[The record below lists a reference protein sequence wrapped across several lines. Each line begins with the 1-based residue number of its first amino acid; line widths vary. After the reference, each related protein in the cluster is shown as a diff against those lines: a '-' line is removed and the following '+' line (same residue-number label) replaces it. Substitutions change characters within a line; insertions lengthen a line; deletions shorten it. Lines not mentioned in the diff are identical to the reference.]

1 MRRREFIALL
11 GGAAAASS
19 LAARAQEPDKVY
31 RIAFVSPA
39 RPISQ
44 MVETNPEYGIFFK
57 ELRRLG
63 YIEGKNLVALRFS
76 AEGDTA
82 RYDPIISDVVSASP
96 DVIFTADNPLVLRF
110 KALVHSIPVVALMDD
125 PLANG
130 VVASLARPDGN
141 ITGVSASAGGDTWSK
156 RLAMLLEAVPTATRV
171 GFLGPEPYWDG
182 RRGAMLREVA
192 RRSSITL
199 IAPPLQGVY
208 QEPEYRRVFDLLE
221 REHVQ
226 ALFVSNGVENF
237 LNRHLIVEMAERDR
251 LPAVYPNREY
261 VDVGGLMAYVSDG
274 DDYLL
279 RRAMEYVDMILRGK
293 QPGDLPIYQGDKFT
307 TIVNLK
313 TAKALGLTIPPT
325 LLATADEVIE

>member
-1 MRRREFIALL
+1 
-11 GGAAAASS
+11 
-19 LAARAQEPDKVY
+19 
-31 RIAFVSPA
+31 
-39 RPISQ
+39 
-44 MVETNPEYGIFFK
+44 
-57 ELRRLG
+57 
-63 YIEGKNLVALRFS
+63 
-76 AEGDTA
+76 
-82 RYDPIISDVVSASP
+82 
-96 DVIFTADNPLVLRF
+96 
-110 KALVHSIPVVALMDD
+110 
-125 PLANG
+125 
-130 VVASLARPDGN
+130 
-141 ITGVSASAGGDTWSK
+141 
-156 RLAMLLEAVPTATRV
+156 
-171 GFLGPEPYWDG
+171 
-182 RRGAMLREVA
+182 MLREVA